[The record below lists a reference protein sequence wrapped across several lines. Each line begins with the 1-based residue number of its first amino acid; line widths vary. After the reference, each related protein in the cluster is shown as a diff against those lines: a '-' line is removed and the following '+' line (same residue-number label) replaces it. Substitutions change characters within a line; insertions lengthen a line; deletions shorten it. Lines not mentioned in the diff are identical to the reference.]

1 MGRRKGE
8 DTLAAKRRRMPY
20 VAKLRRE
27 DPFKPDDAREVEAA
41 CRRVAA
47 ASEFMV
53 LAGWRED
60 SGYRVY
66 RAIRDVPVGTGPIS
80 PRTQQVVEATTMLH
94 ARGAVSPLLHSSTG
108 GRRCLA
114 CSGS

>member
-8 DTLAAKRRRMPY
+8 DTFAAKRRRMPY
-20 VAKLRRE
+20 VAKLRRV
-27 DPFKPDDAREVEAA
+27 DPFKPEDAREVEAA

-60 SGYRVY
+60 SDYRVY
-66 RAIRDVPVGTGPIS
+66 HFTTWANAPCSTGSAAAGLPTGRRSRAR
-80 PRTQQVVEATTMLH
+80 ATTD
-94 ARGAVSPLLHSSTG
+94 AR
-108 GRRCLA
+108 
-114 CSGS
+114 